1 MSEKIAGVTNLLLG
15 IFLISLILISGC
27 ASSQIKA
34 LQKDYQE
41 FARKAGLKD
50 RELERRI
57 DMLECADKEYARKR
71 EKVRKELKKVSER
84 LSRVETELKDVHS
97 SLQELD
103 SLEANLDDTTKK
115 TATVARKVKA
125 LEKAASR
132 IEQVEKEGK
141 ESRESLDTLKERL
154 EKVESDLKD
163 FASEVGNLNASLIKI
178 QEKKPLISTWR
189 VLMETLEFDDNGKIE
204 KTKELE
210 RNRRFLA
217 ENQKAILSV
226 SVTVWGRSIDS
237 VEKAAGEIARI
248 YRNAARK
255 PISTIKAMGR
265 KNKIRS
271 EVFLLSKPVFEPKG
285 EET

>member
-1 MSEKIAGVTNLLLG
+1 MSEKIAGVTNLLFG
-15 IFLISLILISGC
+15 ILLLTLTFGC

-34 LQKDYQE
+34 LQRDYQE

-50 RELERRI
+50 RELEKRI

-71 EKVRKELKKVSER
+71 EKIRKELKEVSER
-84 LSRVETELKDVHS
+84 LSKVETELKDVHS

-103 SLEANLDDTTKK
+103 SLKASLEDTAKK
-115 TATVARKVKA
+115 TVTVARKVKN

-141 ESRESLDTLKERL
+141 ESRESLDTLQERL
-154 EKVESDLKD
+154 AKVESDLED
-163 FASEVGNLNASLIKI
+163 LSSEVGNLNASLIKI
-178 QEKKPLISTWR
+178 QEKKPSISTWR
-189 VLMETLEFDDNGKIE
+189 VLMETLEFNDRGNIE

-210 RNRRFLA
+210 RNRRFLTK
-217 ENQKAILSV
+217 NQKTILSV

-237 VEKAAGEIARI
+237 AEKAAGEIARI
-248 YRNAARK
+248 YRNAAGK
-255 PISTIKAMGR
+255 PISTIKAMSR